1 MTYCLHPQCTK
12 PRNQSGA
19 KFCQHCGAKLLL
31 REHYRALEPIGQG
44 GFGKTF
50 LAVDEDR
57 LKTRCVIKQFLP
69 QELGTKNAQKAAEL
83 FHREAVRLDELG
95 QHSQIPALLSHFE
108 QDGFQYL
115 VQEFID
121 GQNLAV
127 ELVNDGCFTEAKI
140 RQLLLDLLPLLQFV
154 HEKGVI
160 HRDIKPENIIRR
172 QGDKRLVLVDF
183 GAAKVWSA
191 TALVEKGTIIG
202 SPEYMAPEQLDSRAT
217 FASDIYSLG
226 VTCLHLLTQMPPFEL
241 RDNQEDCW
249 VWRDYLPQ
257 AITEQMAEILDQ
269 MVERPTNKRYQSAT
283 EVWQDLTTTVNSI
296 YYTIDALTPDSKRLV
311 GQQIF
316 DVEVAMATPVEVMT
330 GEIYQFLETTA
341 KLELKRDNITEWQ
354 IICLWRK
361 QILEIV
367 EKLEIDPDYQKE
379 KEGFLDEL
387 RELGKD
393 DRLRDKMRC
402 IVKNISILVYN
413 ALDATEK
420 EEFWEKVIEDL
431 RNNQINVAADTMKK
445 AGIKGILFGTAG
457 VSGLMAAIVSRII
470 LVKLTKGLLTGVLLN
485 LIGRHAFGRV
495 AVGVLGGP
503 IGLGIN
509 LALAAGGVIHGVSS
523 YRKEKRKA
531 KFIQGIFAIYL
542 LAS

>member
-1 MTYCLHPQCTK
+1 MTYCLHPQCAK

-19 KFCQHCGAKLLL
+19 KFCQHCGVKLLL

-83 FHREAVRLDELG
+83 FQREAVRLDELG

-121 GQNLAV
+121 GENLAV
-127 ELVNDGCFTEAKI
+127 ELANDGCFTEGKI

-183 GAAKVWSA
+183 GAAKVCSA

-241 RDNQEDCW
+241 RDNQEYCW

-257 AITEQMAEILDQ
+257 AITEQMAEILDK
-269 MVERPTNKRYQSAT
+269 MVERATNKRYQSAA

-296 YYTIDALTPDSKRLV
+296 YYTIDALNSDSQRLV
-311 GQQIF
+311 CQQIF
-316 DVEVAMATPVEVMT
+316 DGDVAINMPGEVMP
-330 GEIYQFLETTA
+330 GEIYQFLEATA

-354 IICLWRK
+354 MICLWRK

-367 EKLEIDPDYQKE
+367 EKLEIDREYQKD
-379 KEGFLDEL
+379 KEIIMYTW
-387 RELGKD
+387 
-393 DRLRDKMRC
+393 RLM
-402 IVKNISILVYN
+402 S
-413 ALDATEK
+413 
-420 EEFWEKVIEDL
+420 
-431 RNNQINVAADTMKK
+431 
-445 AGIKGILFGTAG
+445 
-457 VSGLMAAIVSRII
+457 
-470 LVKLTKGLLTGVLLN
+470 
-485 LIGRHAFGRV
+485 
-495 AVGVLGGP
+495 
-503 IGLGIN
+503 
-509 LALAAGGVIHGVSS
+509 
-523 YRKEKRKA
+523 
-531 KFIQGIFAIYL
+531 
-542 LAS
+542 